1 MLGSYFFNKKPN
13 EDDDDTLRE
22 EQQQQ
27 QPSGAALRLRT
38 KFFWFV
44 HMDFS
49 RNSSGIPEYWYY
61 ALQRTVLLE
70 ESPCEVV
77 SRRVR
82 KI

>member
-1 MLGSYFFNKKPN
+1 
-13 EDDDDTLRE
+13 
-22 EQQQQ
+22 QQQQ
-27 QPSGAALRLRT
+27 QPSPVAALRLRT

-49 RNSSGIPEYWYY
+49 HNSSGIPEYWYY